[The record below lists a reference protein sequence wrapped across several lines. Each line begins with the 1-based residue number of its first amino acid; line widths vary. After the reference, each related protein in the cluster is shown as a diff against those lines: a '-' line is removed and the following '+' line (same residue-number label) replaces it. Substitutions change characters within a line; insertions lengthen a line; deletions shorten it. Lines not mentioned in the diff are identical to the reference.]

1 MKEWYKKRGKYTY
14 LNLLREISEAHG
26 ESDYKNYY
34 RMNEQLFNELLK
46 KITPYLTRKDTVMR
60 DSLSVEERL
69 ALTLRFLATGRAFED
84 MKFSVIIS
92 PSAISQAVIEI
103 CEALIYVL
111 QDYMKVSQTLKCV
124 LIKLCYCCKRESRTN

>member
-1 MKEWYKKRGKYTY
+1 MKEWYKKRGKYTH
-14 LNLLREISEAHG
+14 LNLLREISDTHA

-34 RMNEQLFNELLK
+34 RMNEQLFIELLI
-46 KITPYLTRKDTVMR
+46 KITPYLTRKDIVMR
-60 DSLSVEERL
+60 DSLWVEERL

-92 PSAISQAVIEI
+92 PSAISQVVIET
-103 CEALIYVL
+103 CEALICVL

-124 LIKLCYCCKRESRTN
+124 LFKLFLLS

>member
-1 MKEWYKKRGKYTY
+1 MKEWYKKRGKYTH
-14 LNLLREISEAHG
+14 LNLLREISETHA

-34 RMNEQLFNELLK
+34 RMNEQLFIELLK

-111 QDYMKVSQTLKCV
+111 QDYMKVSRTLKYV
-124 LIKLCYCCKRESRTN
+124 LFKLFLLL